1 MKFKRLLQLLAMV
14 SKFVLYGIVFQCFF
28 ASFLLALDSEA
39 QKIQSVKEVY
49 VKLDFKDATLKE
61 VFNIIERNTGYSF
74 AYEREVINSKISFNR
89 SYNEKTS
96 LSDVLLDIS
105 KEAGLHFKQIN
116 NSIIVDK
123 AIKFNE
129 INNDIEVIIQTKN
142 VTGKVTSQEES
153 DGIPGVNVL
162 EKGTSNGTV
171 TDIQGNFTLEV
182 SEGATLV
189 FSSVGYTTQEVAV
202 GNQTFFNI
210 VMNQD
215 VQQLDELVVIGYGE
229 MKRSDLTGSVVSV
242 ESEDLV
248 QTMTPT
254 LDQALQGRAAG
265 VQVRQTSGRPGGGV
279 SINIRGAGSIVG
291 NNEPLYIVDGVQIS
305 GEVEQSSGFDWAGGG
320 NGQNGVNTLSFL
332 NINDIESVEV
342 LKDASAT
349 AIYGSRAANGVVII
363 TTKKGKPG
371 KVSVNYD
378 GFYGMQTVQKQLDLL
393 NLREYAEYRNEIG
406 EEYGSGMRAEFADP
420 SLLGDG
426 TNWQDEVFQLAPM
439 QSHDVSL
446 SGGNDYTTY
455 AFNLGYF
462 DQEGIVA
469 GSGFER
475 FNLRLNI
482 ENKATKWLTIGGN
495 ATLSRM
501 NEAITLN
508 DDNSGVISLA
518 LRSTPDIPV
527 RNPDGSFGFSPLGEN
542 SRANPLGIALLRD
555 LDVKRTRILVNTFAN
570 VNLLEGLHFRTTF
583 GSNIGFNNS
592 YGFNP
597 TYNMGPFASNEL
609 AQSRRQFDNNLWW
622 MSSSYLTY
630 TRDFTTFLSGT
641 IMAGME
647 FQETNWEGL
656 SGGRTNFISND
667 IQALNAGDAT
677 SSVNSQYAGNSG
689 LASYFGRANF
699 TLLDKI
705 LLTATIRAD
714 GSSNFGPNNKWGYF
728 PSFALGYQLNEE
740 PFMENLDF
748 ISNLKIRA
756 SWGQTGN
763 QDIPAYGYGMALT
776 NYQTVWGPG
785 LLASRYANPDLKWE
799 TTTSINLGLDVSLFQ
814 NRVEL
819 LVDVYDNIT
828 SDLLSPL
835 PLPLSMGS
843 SGTGSI
849 SAPYFNLGE
858 IQNRGFELTVNTVN
872 TTGELSWNSA
882 LTFTLNRNEILSL
895 NNENAVFDKNVQWF
909 DHVTRSTIGKPL
921 GQFYGYVVEGIFQSA
936 EEIRNHADQGNID
949 KINGVWPGD
958 LKFKDISGPEG
969 EPDGVIDD
977 LDRTFIGD
985 PNPDFTFGLNNSFSY
1000 KNFDFAM
1007 FIIGSVGN
1015 DLFNYT
1021 RRFTE
1026 SLQLGDNQ
1034 LATAN
1039 DRARLEL
1046 IDENGSATDPDNIIV
1061 ENPGTSVPRMTP
1073 FDPNDNRRISSRYV
1087 EDGSFVRIKTLSLG
1101 YNLPGRLLS
1110 SLNMSKAR
1118 VYVNVQNLVTF
1129 SNYSGL
1135 DPEIGPFN
1143 QDLLLNG
1150 IDNGNFPLPRIYTLG
1165 INVGF

>member
-1 MKFKRLLQLLAMV
+1 MKFKPLLQLLAMV
-14 SKFVLYGIVFQCFF
+14 SKFVFYGIVLQCFF
-28 ASFLLALDSEA
+28 ASFLLALNSEA
-39 QKIQSVKEVY
+39 QRIQSVKEVY
-49 VKLDFKDATLKE
+49 VKLDFQDASLKE
-61 VFNIIERNTGYSF
+61 VFSIIERSTGYTF
-74 AYEREVINSKISFNR
+74 AYEREVITSKFNFNR
-89 SYNEKTS
+89 SYNESTS

-116 NSIIVDK
+116 RNIIVDK
-123 AIKFNE
+123 AANLKETNHE
-129 INNDIEVIIQTKN
+129 IEVIIQTRKIS
-142 VTGKVTSQEES
+142 GKVTAFENNE
-153 DGIPGVNVL
+153 GLPGVNVV
-162 EKGTSNGTV
+162 EKGTTNGTV
-171 TDIQGNFTLEV
+171 TDVQGNYSLEV

-189 FSSVGYTTQEVAV
+189 FSSVGYVTEEVEI
-202 GNQTFFNI
+202 GNRTVI
-210 VMNQD
+210 DLTMNED
-215 VQQLDELVVIGYGE
+215 VQRLQELVVVGYGE

-242 ESEDLV
+242 GSEDLV

-279 SINIRGAGSIVG
+279 SINIRGAGSIIG

-305 GEVEQSSGFDWAGGG
+305 GEVEESSGFDWAGGG

-371 KVSVNYD
+371 KVTVNYD
-378 GFYGMQTVQKQLDLL
+378 GYFGMQTVQKKLDLL
-393 NLREYAEYRNEIG
+393 NLQEYAEYRNEIG
-406 EEYGSGMRAEFADP
+406 EEYGSGMRPEFADP
-420 SLLGDG
+420 SLLGEG
-426 TNWQDEVFQLAPM
+426 TEWQNEVFQVAPM

-446 SGGNDYTTY
+446 NGGNEYTTY

-462 DQEGIVA
+462 NQDGTVV

-475 FNLRLNI
+475 FNLRLNL

-555 LDVKRTRILVNTFAN
+555 LDVKRTRILLNTFAN
-570 VNLLEGLHFRTTF
+570 VNLLEGLDFRTSF

-597 TYNMGPFASNEL
+597 TYNMGPFATNEL
-609 AQSRRQFDNNLWW
+609 AQSRRQFNNNVWW

-630 TRDFTTFLSGT
+630 TKDFTSFLSGSV
-641 IMAGME
+641 MAGME
-647 FQETNWEGL
+647 FQETTWEGM
-656 SGGRTNFISND
+656 SGGRTGFISND

-677 SSVNSQYAGNSG
+677 NMTNTQYAGNSA
-689 LASYFGRANF
+689 LTSYFGRANF
-699 TLLDKI
+699 TILDKI

-728 PSFALGYQLNEE
+728 PSFALGYKLIDE

-748 ISNLKIRA
+748 ISNLKVRA

-763 QDIPAYGYGMALT
+763 QDIPNYGYGMALT

-785 LLASRYANPDLKWE
+785 MLASRYANPDLKWE
-799 TTTSINLGLDVSLFQ
+799 TTTSINFGLDLSLFQ
-814 NRVEL
+814 SRVEL

-858 IQNRGFELTVNTVN
+858 IQNRGVELTLNTVN
-872 TTGELSWNSA
+872 TTGALKWNSA
-882 LTFTLNRNEILSL
+882 FTFTMNRNEILAL
-895 NNENAVFDKNVQWF
+895 NNENAVFDKNIQWF
-909 DHVTRSTIGKPL
+909 DHVTRSTIGQPL
-921 GQFYGYVVEGIFQSA
+921 GQFYGYVVEGIFQNA
-936 EEIRNHADQGNID
+936 DEIRNHADQGDID

-969 EPDGVIDD
+969 EPDGVIND

-985 PNPDFTFGLNNSFSY
+985 PNPDFTFGLNNSFNY
-1000 KNFDFAM
+1000 KNFDFSM
-1007 FIIGSVGN
+1007 FVIGSYGN
-1015 DLFNYT
+1015 EIFNFT
-1021 RRFTE
+1021 RRYTE

-1039 DRARLEL
+1039 NRAQLEL
-1046 IDENGSATDPDNIIV
+1046 IDENGSATDPDNV
-1061 ENPGTSVPRMTP
+1061 VVANPGTNVPRMTP

-1087 EDGSFVRIKTLSLG
+1087 EDGSFIRIKTVSLG
-1101 YNLPGRLLS
+1101 YNLPSSLLS
-1110 SLNMSKAR
+1110 PLSLSKAR

-1129 SNYSGL
+1129 SKYSGL

-1150 IDNGNFPLPRIYTLG
+1150 IDNGNFPLPRIFTVG

>member
-1 MKFKRLLQLLAMV
+1 MKFKPILQLLAMT
-14 SKFVLYGIVFQCFF
+14 SKFVLYGIVLQCFF
-28 ASFLLALDSEA
+28 ASFLLALNSEA

-49 VKLDFKDATLKE
+49 VKLNFKDVSLKE
-61 VFNIIERNTGYSF
+61 AFKIIENNTGYSF
-74 AYEREVINSKISFNR
+74 AYEREVINSKVSFNR
-89 SYNEKTS
+89 SYNNATS
-96 LSDVLLDIS
+96 LSDILLDIS
-105 KEAGLHFKQIN
+105 KEAGLQFKQIN
-116 NSIIVDK
+116 RSIIVDK
-123 AIKFNE
+123 AINFNE
-129 INNDIEVIIQTKN
+129 VKNDIEVIIQTKN
-142 VTGKVTSQEES
+142 VNGKVTSEEEV

-171 TDIQGNFTLEV
+171 TDIQGNFALEV

-189 FSSVGYTTQEVAV
+189 FSSVGYNTQEVVV
-202 GNQTFFNI
+202 GNRSVIDI
-210 VMNQD
+210 VMSQN
-215 VQQLDELVVIGYGE
+215 VQHLDELVVVGYGE

-242 ESEDLV
+242 GSEDLV

-279 SINIRGAGSIVG
+279 SINIRGAGSITG

-305 GEVEQSSGFDWAGGG
+305 GEVEQSSGFNWAGGG

-378 GFYGMQTVQKQLDLL
+378 GYYGMQTVQRKLDLL

-420 SLLGDG
+420 SLLGEG

-446 SGGNDYTTY
+446 SGGNEYTTY
-455 AFNLGYF
+455 AFNVGYF
-462 DQEGIVA
+462 DQEGIVV

-508 DDNSGVISLA
+508 DDNNGVISLA

-555 LDVKRTRILVNTFAN
+555 LDVKRTRVLVNTFAN
-570 VNLLEGLHFRTTF
+570 VNLLEGLDFRTTF

-630 TRDFTTFLSGT
+630 TRDFTSFLSGT
-641 IMAGME
+641 VMAGME
-647 FQETNWEGL
+647 FQESNWEGL

-677 SSVNSQYAGNSG
+677 NSVNSQYAGNSA

-699 TLLDKI
+699 TLLDKV

-728 PSFALGYQLNEE
+728 PSLAVGYRLTEE
-740 PFMENLDF
+740 PFMQNLDF
-748 ISNLKIRA
+748 ISNLKIRG

-799 TTTSINLGLDVSLFQ
+799 TTTSVNLGLDVSLFQ
-814 NRVEL
+814 NRIEL
-819 LVDVYDNIT
+819 LVDVYNNVT

-843 SGTGSI
+843 SGIGSI
-849 SAPYFNLGE
+849 SAPFFNLGE
-858 IQNRGFELTVNTVN
+858 IQNRGFELTLNTVN
-872 TTGELSWNSA
+872 TTGELKWNSA
-882 LTFTLNRNEILSL
+882 LTFTMNRNEILSL

-909 DHVTRSTIGKPL
+909 DHVTRSTIGQPL
-921 GQFYGYVVEGIFQSA
+921 GQFYGYVVEGIFQNA
-936 EEIRNHADQGNID
+936 DEIRNHANQGDID

-1000 KNFDFAM
+1000 KNFDFSM

-1015 DLFNYT
+1015 EIFNYT

-1039 DRARLEL
+1039 DRARHEL
-1046 IDENGSATDPDNIIV
+1046 IDENGSATDPDNV
-1061 ENPGTSVPRMTP
+1061 VVANPGTSVPRMTP

-1101 YNLPGRLLS
+1101 YNLPSRLLS
-1110 SLNMSKAR
+1110 TLNMSKAR

-1129 SNYSGL
+1129 TSYTGL